1 MSLLKNVFGSPG
13 IGAASNSAMGT
24 SLGNAAQ
31 GLIGQSYQDQ
41 LAQQY
46 TNNLAQSMVGA
57 QQAIAG
63 GVYQQAMKPFNPNDI
78 EAYNVS
84 MSNLVTLWQ
93 AKFGDTWVELFNDE
107 FWTHALKRLNNA
119 NKLEQVSGW
128 YRIKE
133 DA

>member
-1 MSLLKNVFGSPG
+1 MSLLNNVFGSPG
-13 IGAASNSAMGT
+13 IGAAT
-24 SLGNAAQ
+24 NAAQ

-46 TNNLAQSMVGA
+46 TNGLAQSMIGT

-63 GVYQQAMKPFNPNDI
+63 GLYQRAMKPFNPN
-78 EAYNVS
+78 EQPAYQSS
-84 MSNLVTLWQ
+84 MSNLVTLWN
-93 AKFGDTWVELFNDE
+93 AKYGDTWVEKFDE
-107 FWTHALKRLNNA
+107 DFWIDAVARLNA
-119 NKLEQVSGW
+119 VGKLEKAGGW

>member
-1 MSLLKNVFGSPG
+1 MSFLKNVLGGPG

-46 TNNLAQSMVGA
+46 TQNLANSMIGT

-63 GVYQQAMKPFNPNDI
+63 SVYQQAMKPFNPNDI
-78 EAYNVS
+78 EAYSVS

-93 AKFGDTWVELFNDE
+93 AKFGDTWVEVLQEE
-107 FWTHALKRLNNA
+107 FWQHALKRLQHA
-119 NKLEQVSGW
+119 GKMEQVSGW